1 MSVKTDPASAE
12 IPSAEVFVPAA
23 ILDPD
28 FPCLRAVPGQP
39 LSSVQFVASDQ
50 SVPTGSSV
58 PSDQSVPCDQSVPGD
73 ISVAPDISAVPGLR
87 AAPGQ
92 PLSCVQSVLSGQPD
106 PCDLPG
112 TPGTPGTPG
121 QPVAPDISAAP
132 VRPASPAQG
141 AIAGRPAVP
150 GCGAVCTD
158 GAGSSG
164 APSSAAGVPPSLG
177 AFALAVYPFLEL
189 QPFHRAYYR
198 VLEAFAAGRIRRLIV
213 TMPPQHGKSVGATTL
228 LPAYVLG
235 LDPDLRVA
243 IASYSGALASKFN
256 RRVQRII
263 ESREYAALFPATTIK
278 QGAKPPGYIR
288 TADEVEVIGRRGGL
302 LSVGR
307 EGALTGN
314 RVDCF
319 ILDDLY
325 KDALEANSPIV
336 RANCWEWYTS
346 VVRTRMHNASRELIV
361 FTRWHEEDLI
371 GTLAAREPVV
381 EFTRWAQLD
390 GLSSDTW
397 LHLNFEALKTSP
409 PTEVDPRVPGEA
421 LWEGQQGRALLEA
434 KRRLD
439 PLQFESMYQGH
450 PSSREGLLYG
460 LNFAEYDQLPH
471 EIVRRANYT
480 DTADTGDDYLCSL
493 SYAVDADGVVYIT
506 DAVYSREPMEVTEPL
521 VAGMLLRSDTRQA
534 AVESNNGGRG
544 FARSLQALAPSVR
557 IEWFHQGANKEAR
570 ILSNSATA
578 LHLVRFPRGWNLR
591 WPELYAHLTTYRR
604 RFRANRWH
612 DAADVVTGI
621 VEREAPG
628 RNRARV
634 RGVRFL

>member
-28 FPCLRAVPGQP
+28 FPGLRAAPGQP
-39 LSSVQFVASDQ
+39 AIPGQPDPS
-50 SVPTGSSV
+50 GSSV
-58 PSDQSVPCDQSVPGD
+58 PCAQSVPCDQSVPGD
-73 ISVAPDISAVPGLR
+73 ISVA
-87 AAPGQ
+87 
-92 PLSCVQSVLSGQPD
+92 SGQPV
-106 PCDLPG
+106 
-112 TPGTPGTPG
+112 TPGLPA
-121 QPVAPDISAAP
+121 VP
-132 VRPASPAQG
+132 VRPVSPAQG

-150 GCGAVCTD
+150 GYGAICTD
-158 GAGSSG
+158 GAGPSG
-164 APSSAAGVPPSLG
+164 ALPSVAGVPPSFG

-256 RRVQRII
+256 RRVQRIV

-307 EGALTGN
+307 EGSLTGN

-390 GLSSDTW
+390 GLSPDTW
-397 LHLNFEALKTSP
+397 LHLNFEALKASP

-506 DAVYSREPMEVTEPL
+506 DAVYSREPMEMTEGL
-521 VAGMLLRSDTRQA
+521 VGTMLRESGTRA
-534 AVESNNGGRG
+534 ALIESNNGGRG
-544 FARSLQALAPSVR
+544 FARAVQALAPQVR
-557 IEWFHQGANKEAR
+557 VEWFHQSANKEAR
-570 ILSNSATA
+570 ILSNAATVV
-578 LHLVRFPRGWNLR
+578 HTVRFPCDWALR
-591 WPELYAHLTTYRR
+591 WPELYAHLTTYRWK
-604 RFRANRWH
+604 FRANRWH
-612 DAADVVTGI
+612 DAADVVTGL
-621 VEREAPG
+621 VEREIAG
-628 RNRARV
+628 RDTRIKSV
-634 RGVRFL
+634 KFM

>member
-23 ILDPD
+23 ILEPD
-28 FPCLRAVPGQP
+28 FPGLRAAPVQP
-39 LSSVQFVASDQ
+39 LSCVQFVASDQ
-50 SVPTGSSV
+50 PVPTGSSV

-92 PLSCVQSVLSGQPD
+92 PLSCVQSVLSGQPA

-112 TPGTPGTPG
+112 TPGQPGQPSTPG

-325 KDALEANSPIV
+325 RK
-336 RANCWEWYTS
+336 
-346 VVRTRMHNASRELIV
+346 
-361 FTRWHEEDLI
+361 
-371 GTLAAREPVV
+371 
-381 EFTRWAQLD
+381 
-390 GLSSDTW
+390 
-397 LHLNFEALKTSP
+397 
-409 PTEVDPRVPGEA
+409 
-421 LWEGQQGRALLEA
+421 
-434 KRRLD
+434 
-439 PLQFESMYQGH
+439 
-450 PSSREGLLYG
+450 
-460 LNFAEYDQLPH
+460 
-471 EIVRRANYT
+471 
-480 DTADTGDDYLCSL
+480 
-493 SYAVDADGVVYIT
+493 
-506 DAVYSREPMEVTEPL
+506 
-521 VAGMLLRSDTRQA
+521 
-534 AVESNNGGRG
+534 
-544 FARSLQALAPSVR
+544 
-557 IEWFHQGANKEAR
+557 
-570 ILSNSATA
+570 
-578 LHLVRFPRGWNLR
+578 
-591 WPELYAHLTTYRR
+591 
-604 RFRANRWH
+604 
-612 DAADVVTGI
+612 
-621 VEREAPG
+621 
-628 RNRARV
+628 
-634 RGVRFL
+634 